1 MARSPVPPP
10 VPTRPVQVNLIGTG
24 RPDHDIPIHLRGP
37 TPPEVRS
44 MKRPHFKVREF
55 ASPAAVAIRLPTNP
69 QNHAAADQSRGTEWV
84 APTASTP
91 TWS

>member
-1 MARSPVPPP
+1 
-10 VPTRPVQVNLIGTG
+10 
-24 RPDHDIPIHLRGP
+24 
-37 TPPEVRS
+37 